1 MSKEL
6 KCILEKLQNQ
16 IDVLIAQVSG
26 LNNTAYNLNKRIE
39 QLENSVYNVGF
50 TTQSNTS
57 LVKVNGTFATDRIVC
72 ANSTITNSTRENA
85 GTLCL
90 DKEIGY
96 LPETFTNLSGGSYTM
111 YVSSLQDPSV
121 SVLKCD
127 VLNDGKKRNITN
139 SYEED
144 GDTNQYIKAIW
155 SGQYIALY
163 RDNYDLFSLEN
174 KYLYNILVEGILTNV
189 NEIPPEEQ
197 IFIGFE
203 PNEDG
208 SWYVLGRLSNSGNVA
223 PTTQPS
229 AYIQDGWSGG
239 SNTYWT
245 NDSGGN
251 EQIVDAAT
259 AIYGTSPHSGT
270 QCWYAVDLYGNGSPG
285 SSYSPKLPIQSEFS
299 MDSIGEAQFNY
310 ILRGKTIETIFYF
323 KSFASTNDGS
333 TLSVYSGSFLG
344 TDRTGFNINVQNNNV
359 GGSRVFTYSYD
370 VQSGSYP
377 TTDLDVDLPYQTWH
391 KVKSTVTYAA
401 DGDPNNDVFLY
412 SINDGP
418 EQNVMSWPN
427 IKRLDDGNPPVYG
440 TWIVLYGGGSTG
452 FYIDDISIRL
462 VV

>member
-16 IDVLIAQVSG
+16 IDVLIAHVSG
-26 LNNTAYNLNKRIE
+26 LNNNVYKLDKRIE

-50 TTQSNTS
+50 TTKSNTS
-57 LVKVNGTFATDRIVC
+57 IVKVNGTFATDKIVC
-72 ANSTITNSTRENA
+72 ANSTITNSTRENV

-90 DKEIGY
+90 QKEIGSI
-96 LPETFTNLSGGSYTM
+96 PETFTNLSGGSYTM

-121 SVLKCD
+121 SVLRVD
-127 VLNDGKKRNITN
+127 VLNDGKKRSLTN

-144 GDTNQYIKAIW
+144 SDTSQYIKAIW

-163 RDNYDLFSLEN
+163 RENSILDNT
-174 KYLYNILVEGILTNV
+174 YLYNILVEGVLTNL
-189 NEIPPEEQ
+189 NEIPEAEQ

-208 SWYVLGRLSNSGNVA
+208 SWYTLGRLSNSTNTA

-239 SNTYWT
+239 ANTYWT

-251 EQIVDAAT
+251 EQIVDASTAT
-259 AIYGTSPHSGT
+259 YGTTPYSGT
-270 QCWYAVDLYGNGSPG
+270 QCWYAVDLYGATTGGSF
-285 SSYSPKLPIQSEFS
+285 SPKLPIQSQFS

-323 KSFASTNDGS
+323 KTFTATDDNSTF
-333 TLSVYSGSFLG
+333 SVYNGAFIG
-344 TDRTGFNINVQNNNV
+344 NDRTGFNINISNSAVT
-359 GGSRVFTYSYD
+359 GSRVFTYSY
-370 VQSGSYP
+370 GGGTYP
-377 TTDLDVDLPYQTWH
+377 QTDLAIDLPFQTWH

-412 SINDGP
+412 SVNDGP
-418 EQNVMSWPN
+418 EQSVMSWPN
-427 IKRLDDGNPPVYG
+427 IKRLDDGNPLVYG
-440 TWIVLYGGGSTG
+440 TWILLYGSGSTG
-452 FYIDDISIRL
+452 FYIDNISIRL